1 MSRSPRSQIPK
12 GGIRNPKYLHPAA
25 PQPDRLA
32 HPPNRD
38 GIPNPIASPKPNRS
52 HQNRAR
58 ILSFPPSPSPPTNR
72 TAGRIEPATLRA
84 QPINQTRMTE
94 TGKTPERARVQK
106 TNTNLLPWRA
116 PRGSWF
122 RSIRRPGRPRFPSRP
137 SIAPSVG
144 AGEEKRSP
152 AERAALAADRTGKL
166 ILGPGW
172 LRSVRVL
179 GGVSARQTGAESSH
193 VLTLP
198 PRPGHVFL
206 RFGQAA
212 LERTRFFL
220 SRDRTRFGP

>member
-25 PQPDRLA
+25 PQPNRLA

-94 TGKTPERARVQK
+94 TGRTPERARVEDEHEPAAMARAAR
-106 TNTNLLPWRA
+106 LLVLLDQA
-116 PRGSWF
+116 AGLAAVS
-122 RSIRRPGRPRFPSRP
+122 PSR
-137 SIAPSVG
+137 
-144 AGEEKRSP
+144 
-152 AERAALAADRTGKL
+152 L
-166 ILGPGW
+166 
-172 LRSVRVL
+172 LRP
-179 GGVSARQTGAESSH
+179 SARGKRRRGIQPS
-193 VLTLP
+193 
-198 PRPGHVFL
+198 
-206 RFGQAA
+206 
-212 LERTRFFL
+212 
-220 SRDRTRFGP
+220 